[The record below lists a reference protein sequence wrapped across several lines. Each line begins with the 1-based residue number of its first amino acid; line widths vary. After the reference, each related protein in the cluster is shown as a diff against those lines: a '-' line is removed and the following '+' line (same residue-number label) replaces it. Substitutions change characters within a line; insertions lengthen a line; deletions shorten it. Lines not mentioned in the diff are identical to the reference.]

1 MANSC
6 LRVKTNAE
14 MLAEI
19 LPALEALVRKH
30 GTICHEE
37 VREEL
42 ELAKYFGATVSQVA
56 SAMRRGK
63 GLES

>member
-19 LPALEALVRKH
+19 LPSLEEIVRRR
-30 GTICHEE
+30 GTIRHPE
-37 VREEL
+37 VRDEL
-42 ELAKYFGATVSQVA
+42 ELAKSFGATVAQVA
-56 SAMRRGK
+56 SALRRGK
-63 GLES
+63 GLE